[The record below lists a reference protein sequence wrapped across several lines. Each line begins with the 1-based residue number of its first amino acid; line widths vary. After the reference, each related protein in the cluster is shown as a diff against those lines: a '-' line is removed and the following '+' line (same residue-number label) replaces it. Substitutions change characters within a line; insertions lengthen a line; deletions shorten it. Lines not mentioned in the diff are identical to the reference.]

1 MGMPIRCRPGR
12 KGPNVSR
19 IAGIALMVA
28 GALTLLLC
36 LPDWVWAGTLAIVM
50 ISVGF
55 LLWRFS

>member
-1 MGMPIRCRPGR
+1 MPMKCWPGR
-12 KGPNVSR
+12 KGPNISR

-28 GALTLLLC
+28 GALTLLLFV
-36 LPDWVWAGTLAIVM
+36 PDWVWAGALAIVM